1 MGLFQGLFTPH
12 LGVSAGGDITG
23 GRITPGASVAVHEPD
38 GWGAELDFG
47 RAVDAEVGLLELDLT
62 TYMVSATWM
71 HPRGAI
77 RPYGLA
83 GGGVMQVNGCTKCAG
98 GTTYDFGWTA
108 GGGVLAR
115 LNDYVGVRGDL
126 RYFFSPA
133 DHVDLGRPNNL
144 NFWRV
149 SMGVTL
155 MWAVVP

>member
-1 MGLFQGLFTPH
+1 M
-12 LGVSAGGDITG
+12 
-23 GRITPGASVAVHEPD
+23 
-38 GWGAELDFG
+38 
-47 RAVDAEVGLLELDLT
+47 DAEAGSLELDLT

-71 HPRGAI
+71 SPVGAI

-83 GGGVMQVNGCTKCAG
+83 GGGVMHVNGCTSPCNRAAN
-98 GTTYDFGWTA
+98 TYDLGWTA

-115 LNDYVGVRGDL
+115 LNDYVGVRGDV

-133 DHVDLGRPNNL
+133 DHFDLGRPDNV